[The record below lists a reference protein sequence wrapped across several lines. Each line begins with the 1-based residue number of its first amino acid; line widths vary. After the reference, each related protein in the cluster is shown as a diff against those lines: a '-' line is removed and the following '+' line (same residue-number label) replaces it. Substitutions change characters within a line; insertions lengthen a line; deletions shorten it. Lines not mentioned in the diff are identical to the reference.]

1 MELTLIVLL
10 VIALAL
16 FFDFTNGFH
25 DTANAMAT
33 PIATGAL
40 KPKTAV
46 LLAAILNLVGAFLST
61 EVAKTISGGLIN
73 EGDGGVLITPEMI
86 FAGLIG
92 AIVWNLVTW
101 LYGLPSSS
109 SHALFGGLIGAAI
122 VGAGFSAVNGGVF
135 LSKILIPMVA
145 APLTAGIVA
154 FVATKIAYS
163 ITRRHDGKKD
173 GRGRFRYAQI
183 VSSSLIA
190 LAHGTNDAQKTMGV
204 ITLTLVA
211 WASMAQ
217 GQTLPGW
224 AEVGEGGGPP
234 FWVILTC
241 ALAIALGTY
250 SGGWRIIRT
259 LGAGLTQVKP
269 AQGFAAETSTAAT
282 ILASSHLGFALSTTQ
297 VASGSV
303 IGSGLGRRGSSVRWR
318 TVGRIGLGWL
328 FTLPAAGIVGA
339 AAAVIAHLGTVGV
352 IIDAVL
358 GFGFILFIFWRSRRN
373 RVDASNAIA
382 VPDVAESGYAVRI
395 RRGKVRPV
403 PTETGTVPPL
413 TPVAQSAV
421 RSDKAAREAEEA
433 RLAAERARQEA
444 EEAERRAAEKA
455 EKEARRAAKRARED
469 RSRKAAEKERGGS

>member
-1 MELTLIVLL
+1 MELTIIVLL
-10 VIALAL
+10 VIVLAL

-46 LLAAILNLVGAFLST
+46 MLAAILNLVGAFLST

-73 EGDGGVLITPEMI
+73 EGGDGVLITPELI

-122 VGAGFSAVNGGVF
+122 VGAGVAAINGGVF

-154 FVATKIAYS
+154 FTATKVAYA

-183 VSSSLIA
+183 ASSSLIA

-211 WASMAQ
+211 ANLQ
-217 GQTLPGW
+217 DPGT
-224 AEVGEGGGPP
+224 GPHL
-234 FWVILTC
+234 WVVVAC
-241 ALAIALGTY
+241 ALAIAIGTY

-269 AQGFAAETSTAAT
+269 AQGFAAETSSAAT

-318 TVGRIGLGWL
+318 TVGRIASGWL
-328 FTLPAAGIVGA
+328 FTLPASGAVGA
-339 AAAVIAHLGTVGV
+339 IAAAIAHTGLVGV
-352 IIDAVL
+352 IIDAVF
-358 GFGFILFIFWRSRRN
+358 GFAFILFIFWRSRRN
-373 RVDASNAIA
+373 KVDHSNAIPA
-382 VPDVAESGYAVRI
+382 PDVAESGYAVRI
-395 RRGKVRPV
+395 RKGKVKSPK
-403 PTETGTVPPL
+403 TKTGSVTPL
-413 TPVAQSAV
+413 SPVAQTAI
-421 RSDKAAREAEEA
+421 RDDAAAKEAAREAA
-433 RLAAERARQEA
+433 RQAALEAERAGDAMPGGYGPISTSSAQQQED
-444 EEAERRAAEKA
+444 
-455 EKEARRAAKRARED
+455 D
-469 RSRKAAEKERGGS
+469 R